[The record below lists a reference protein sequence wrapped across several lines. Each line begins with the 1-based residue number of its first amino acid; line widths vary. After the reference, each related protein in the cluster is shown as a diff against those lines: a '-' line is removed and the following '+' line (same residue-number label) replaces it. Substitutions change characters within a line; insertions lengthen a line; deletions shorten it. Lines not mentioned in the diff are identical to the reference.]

1 VAHADAHDAGTDRPP
16 DRRKS
21 AMAGDENRL
30 LTLLDVALKARAGTL
45 DAPHQ
50 AAVRLFSGFFEGAPE
65 LTVDCYGG
73 TIVLHNYADPPS
85 EAHALIEAASHFLT
99 EQLPWVHAVVVKTRN
114 AATLLERCGVVRFGT
129 KPDTRV
135 REHGVWYALD
145 LLMHRDA
152 SLYLDTRNLRAWA
165 MQHLAEKSVLN
176 TFAYTGSLGVA
187 AMAGGA
193 CRVVHLD
200 LKREYLNLAKV
211 SYSLN
216 GFPIARADFLA
227 GDFWPQISRMKRAGE
242 RFDCVF
248 VDPPF
253 FAATGKGTVDL
264 VGQSH
269 RVINKVRPLI
279 NDGGVLVAIN
289 NAVFVS
295 GAEYLRTLETL
306 CADGYLAIE
315 ELIAVPPDCTG
326 YPETRVRPPFVDPAP
341 FNHSTKIAV
350 LRVRRKS
357 G

>member
-1 VAHADAHDAGTDRPP
+1 MTP
-16 DRRKS
+16 
-21 AMAGDENRL
+21 L
-30 LTLLDVALKARAGTL
+30 LEGALAARAAML
-45 DAPHQ
+45 DARHQ

-65 LTVDCYGG
+65 LVVDCYGR
-73 TIVLHNYADPPS
+73 TLVLHNYADPP
-85 EAHALIEAASHFLT
+85 EAGEAAIVAAMHFFT
-99 EQLPWVHAVVVKTRN
+99 ERLPWVQTVIVKTRN
-114 AATLLERCGVVRFGT
+114 APTLPERRGVVRFGT
-129 KPDTRV
+129 TPDTRV
-135 REHGVWYALD
+135 REHDVWYAID

-152 SLYLDTRNLRAWA
+152 SLYLDTRTLRAWA
-165 MQHLAEKSVLN
+165 IQHLAGKSVLN

-193 CRVVHLD
+193 RRVVQLD
-200 LKREYLNLAKV
+200 LKREYLNLAKT
-211 SYSLN
+211 SYTLN
-216 GFPIARADFLA
+216 GFPIVKTDFRA
-227 GDFWPQISRMKRAGE
+227 GDFWPQISGMKRVGE

-264 VGQSH
+264 VAQSH

-279 NDGGVLVAIN
+279 NDGGYLVTIN

-315 ELIAVPPDCTG
+315 ALIPVPPDCTG
-326 YPETRVRPPFVDPAP
+326 YPETRVRPPIADPAP

-350 LRVRRKS
+350 LRVRRKA

>member
-1 VAHADAHDAGTDRPP
+1 LTPSSAVRPP
-16 DRRKS
+16 ANPAS
-21 AMAGDENRL
+21 NEHIVSL
-30 LTLLDVALKARAGTL
+30 LHAALTARAPLLDET
-45 DAPHQ
+45 HH
-50 AAVRLFSGFFEGAPE
+50 AAVRLFNGFSEGAPE
-65 LTVDCYGG
+65 LAVDCYGA
-73 TIVLHNYADPPS
+73 TLLLHNYADPPDR
-85 EAHALIEAASHFLT
+85 A
-99 EQLPWVHAVVVKTRN
+99 EQLIAAALAFFTERLPWLRTAIVKTRN
-114 AATLLERCGVVRFGT
+114 APTLAERRGVVRFGT

-165 MQHLAEKSVLN
+165 KEHLADKHVLN
-176 TFAYTGSLGVA
+176 TFACTGSLGVA

-193 CRVVHLD
+193 RRVVQLD
-200 LKREYLNLAKV
+200 LKRDYLNIAKT
-211 SYSLN
+211 SYSMN
-216 GFPIARADFLA
+216 GFPIARADFLS

-279 NDGGVLVAIN
+279 NDGGSLVAIN
-289 NAVFVS
+289 NAVFVP
-295 GAEYLRTLETL
+295 GADYLRTLELL
-306 CADGYLAIE
+306 CADGYLSIE
-315 ELIAVPPDCTG
+315 SLIPVPPDCTG
-326 YPETRVRPPFVDPAP
+326 YPETRVRPPLVDPAP

-350 LRVRRKS
+350 LRVRRKLA
-357 G
+357 